1 MNEWIVRVMP
11 LPIRDAYP
19 AVDPPRLEVARFR
32 LRIVA
37 PQDRPG
43 LRPQGSRVEA
53 MDVGPVRILA
63 LDTANPHGG
72 VGGSLDSEQLAWLVR
87 ELGAARDRYVIV
99 ASHDGSRTLTSDTVP
114 PGSPPRVLG
123 GEIASLLLAH
133 TTVVAWLSST
143 THERS
148 GRRHG
153 DLAHGFWEI
162 PGGAV
167 GLGAPLAGGI
177 SVSRQVRHLHRVV
190 VVRGALA
197 GEAGPEWEVRDP
209 LAESMVSEGDRTV
222 PATGPR

>member
-19 AVDPPRLEVARFR
+19 VVDPQRLELARFR

-53 MDVGPVRILA
+53 LNVGRVRILA

-87 ELGAARDRYVIV
+87 ELGAARDRYVMV
-99 ASHDGSRTLTSDTVP
+99 ATHDGSRTLTSDTVP

-123 GEIASLLLAH
+123 GEVASLLLAH
-133 TTVVAWLSST
+133 RNVVAWLSST

-153 DLAHGFWEI
+153 DAAHGFWEI
-162 PGGAV
+162 SGAAV

-177 SVSRQVRHLHRVV
+177 SVSTEVRHLRTVV
-190 VVRGALA
+190 VIRGALA

-209 LAESMVSEGDRTV
+209 LAEPMVSAGGRTA
-222 PATGPR
+222 PAADPR